1 VGDVRSALEPVG
13 SVYVGGELWSAR
25 SETPLAVGTTVRV
38 RGREGLVLLVDPVP
52 GGPAAIP

>member
-1 VGDVRSALEPVG
+1 VRTALDPVG

-25 SETPLAVGTTVRV
+25 SETALPVGIPVRV

-52 GGPAAIP
+52 GEPDAKP